1 VEQKIFYGIIN
12 FVGEIQMENDLGLIV
27 LNSFKNRGKEVNN
40 FIAELKNEPYS
51 NYIIDVQNPRF
62 SNGESKVILNQSVR
76 GKDVFI
82 LADIGNYSNTYK
94 LYGYENHMSPDENY
108 LDIIR
113 TISAIGGKANRITL
127 IMPLMYSSRQH
138 RRTSRES
145 LDCAMALRYL
155 ESLGVN
161 NIITFDVH
169 DPDIQ
174 NTIPTGSF
182 DTIFPIYSILKKFI
196 ANEHEHIGKDKMIA
210 ISPDTGAMDRVR
222 KYAGILNLDIGL
234 FYKRRD
240 YTKIENGKNPIIQ
253 HEYIGPDVKD
263 KNILIVDD
271 MLSSGESI
279 IDIAYEMKSRG
290 CKNIYII
297 TTFAFFTDG
306 IQKFN
311 ELYEKGM
318 ISKVY
323 STDACYL
330 KDDVVNAEWFCKVSL
345 TKFIAKI
352 INALNNNES
361 ISEIIQPTAKL
372 QKLLSTFADKLN

>member
-1 VEQKIFYGIIN
+1 MKNN
-12 FVGEIQMENDLGLIV
+12 FGLIV
-27 LNSFKNRGKEVNN
+27 LNSFKDRGKEVNN
-40 FIAELKNEPYS
+40 YIAELKNEPFS
-51 NYIIDVQNPRF
+51 NYIIDIQNPRF
-62 SNGESKVILNQSVR
+62 SNGESKVLINESVR
-76 GKDVFI
+76 GKDIYI
-82 LADIGNYSNTYK
+82 LADVGNYSCTYK

-113 TISAIGGKANRITL
+113 TISAIDGKAKKITL
-127 IMPLMYSSRQH
+127 IMPLMYASRQH
-138 RRTSRES
+138 RRNGRES

-161 NIITFDVH
+161 NIVTIDVH

-196 ANEHEHIGKDKMIA
+196 ANEHKNIGKDKMVA

-240 YTKIENGKNPIIQ
+240 YTKIINGKNPIIQ

-263 KNILIVDD
+263 KNILIIDD

-279 IDIAYEMKSRG
+279 IDIAKEMKSRG
-290 CKNIYII
+290 CKNVYVI

-306 IQKFN
+306 IEKFN
-311 ELYEKGM
+311 ELYRNGTITK
-318 ISKVY
+318 IY

-330 KDDVVNAEWFCKVSL
+330 REDIQKADWFCKVSL
-345 TKFIAKI
+345 TKFLAKI
-352 INALNNNES
+352 INALNTNES
-361 ISEIIQPTAKL
+361 ISSIIEPTEKL
-372 QKLLSTFADKLN
+372 KKLLSDFADKLN

>member
-1 VEQKIFYGIIN
+1 
-12 FVGEIQMENDLGLIV
+12 MENDLGLIV

-40 FIAELKNEPYS
+40 LIAELKNEPYS

-62 SNGESKVILNQSVR
+62 SNGESKVVLNQSVR
-76 GKDVFI
+76 GKDLFI

-113 TISAIGGKANRITL
+113 TISAIGGKANRVTL

-196 ANEHEHIGKDKMIA
+196 ANEHEFIGKDKMIT

-222 KYAGILNLDIGL
+222 KYAGVLNLDIGL

-240 YTKIENGKNPIIQ
+240 YTRIENGKNPIIQ

-279 IDIAYEMKSRG
+279 IDIAYEMKQRG
-290 CKNIYII
+290 CKNIYAI

-306 IQKFN
+306 VERFD
-311 ELYEKGM
+311 ELYKKGI
-318 ISKVY
+318 ISKIY

-330 KDDVVNAEWFCKVSL
+330 RDEIVNAEWFCKVSL

-361 ISEIIQPTAKL
+361 ISQIIEPTAKL
-372 QKLLSTFADKLN
+372 QKLLSTFSDKLN